1 MTIVRY
7 NPANEVASI
16 YNRLGSVFNDPFFK
30 PFFGHTENE
39 MKAWHPMVDIFEE
52 KDQIIV
58 KADLPGVKKENI
70 SINVDNRI
78 LTLKGERSYDDE
90 VKEDNFVRR
99 ERSFGSF
106 QRSFTLPADIS
117 TDDIKAEFK
126 EGILKIEIPMPQEK
140 KAKQIEIG

>member
-1 MTIVRY
+1 MSIIRY

-30 PFFGHTENE
+30 PFFGNTENE

-58 KADLPGVKKENI
+58 KADLPGVKKEDI
-70 SINVDNRI
+70 SIDVDNRI
-78 LTLKGERSYDDE
+78 LTLKGERSYEDE
-90 VKEDNFVRR
+90 VKEENFVRR

-126 EGILKIEIPMPQEK
+126 EGILKISIPMPQEK